1 VPATEASAEARVR
14 ILGIDPGSTVTGFG
28 VLERAGSRVSHVA
41 HGTVRHPLHTSLA
54 ARLATLQAA
63 LAELI
68 AIHRPDVAVIERVFV
83 AASPRAALVLG
94 HARGVALAAV
104 GAAGLPLHEYAP
116 SEIKRAVTGCGAA
129 DKRQVQAM
137 VQRLL
142 ALAAP
147 PPFDAADA
155 LAAALYYGHAGPLA
169 ALLGR
174 AAPVRGR
181 RGTRGARFVV
191 RRK

>member
-1 VPATEASAEARVR
+1 VR

-28 VLERAGSRVSHVA
+28 VLERAGGRVCHVA
-41 HGTVRHPLHTSLA
+41 HGTVRQERGACLSE
-54 ARLATLQAA
+54 RLARLQAA

-68 AIHRPDVAVIERVFV
+68 ATHHPDVAVVERVFV

-104 GAAGLPLHEYAP
+104 GAAGLPLHEYTA
-116 SEIKRAVTGCGAA
+116 SQIKLAVTGSGAA

-142 ALAAP
+142 ALAVP

-155 LAAALYYGHAGPLA
+155 LAAALYHGHAGPLA
-169 ALLGR
+169 TLWGGR
-174 AAPVRGR
+174 ATVRARGR
-181 RGTRGARFVV
+181 FGSRVLARA
-191 RRK
+191 R